1 MKRLLFAVCLAM
13 VIAGCTK
20 TEKYLDLAYRDHI
33 LSTSGMIFY
42 GEDPDDA
49 GFDDMYYAFA
59 AGADEISKASA
70 AAWKTFK
77 AKIAK
82 MSRKDRAY
90 MRYIYE
96 DIANMAQLAE
106 YSYQD
111 SDVVIP
117 EGWVDRGV
125 QDPRLIEIFQKPALS
140 RLVPMGLKCSLLT
153 NGERNVLVFA
163 GTDFPS
169 NWRDFEQV
177 KHFLVDAYEDIYGA
191 LRDDA
196 TQAVLAGEIV
206 DNLLAAGY
214 VTKENLEFVGHSLG
228 GRLACEM
235 SVRYGCPAVVF
246 NAAGVSPKTYQEY
259 NESKAAAGE
268 GWRGYIIN
276 VVSANDPLTCVQK
289 YMSVSI
295 DPVKAKV
302 LEILSSEK
310 KTVDQ
315 YVSLGLDV
323 ISSVVDNVYERDYRA
338 IGAVMPVKENL
349 TGHGINELAMSLR
362 ARASVCR

>member
-1 MKRLLFAVCLAM
+1 MKRLLWTVCLAL
-13 VIAGCTK
+13 VIAGCTDK
-20 TEKYLDLAYRDHI
+20 DKYSDLAYRDQV
-33 LSTSGMIFY
+33 LSTAGMIFY

-49 GFDDMYYAFA
+49 GYDDMYYAFA
-59 AGADEISKASA
+59 AGVDEISKAST
-70 AAWKTFK
+70 AAWETFK
-77 AKIAK
+77 AKVAK

-90 MRYIYE
+90 MRYIYN
-96 DIANMAQLAE
+96 DIADMAQLAE
-106 YSYQD
+106 YAYQD
-111 SDVVIP
+111 TDVAIP

-125 QDPRLIEIFQKPALS
+125 QDPRIIEIFQKPSWS
-140 RLVPMGLKCSLLT
+140 RLMPMGLKCSLMT

-169 NWRDFEQV
+169 SWKDFEQV

-228 GRLACEM
+228 GRLASEM
-235 SVRYGCPAVVF
+235 SVRYGCPAVIF
-246 NAAGVSPKTYQEY
+246 NAAGVSPETHKKYQA
-259 NESKAAAGE
+259 SKASAEE
-268 GWRGYIIN
+268 GWRGYVIN
-276 VVSANDPLTCVQK
+276 VVSANDPLTCAQR
-289 YMSVSI
+289 YLSVST

-302 LEILSSEK
+302 MEILSSEK

-323 ISSVVDNVYERDYRA
+323 ISSVVDKAYERDYRA

-349 TGHGINELAMSLR
+349 SGHGIRELAIYLR
-362 ARASVCR
+362 ARADLCE